1 VRVSSRD
8 DHLSKGA
15 EAALAQETPF
25 MTDVPPPES
34 GADGDQA
41 GPPGIRIIRQFIR
54 DVSFENPRA
63 PESFAGD
70 PPQIEMGVELNA
82 RGREDGLFDV
92 ELKLTA
98 SAKRGDQAAF
108 HVEVVNAGLF
118 QVVNAPQEFIEP
130 LLLIECP
137 RFLFPFSRR
146 LISDLVT
153 EGGFPPL
160 NLDPIDFAAV
170 CAARQQQMAQEQ
182 PVGQA

>member
-1 VRVSSRD
+1 
-8 DHLSKGA
+8 
-15 EAALAQETPF
+15 
-25 MTDVPPPES
+25 MTDVPPTEAPETN
-34 GADGDQA
+34 GEAG
-41 GPPGIRIIRQFIR
+41 GPPSIRVVRQFVR
-54 DVSFENPRA
+54 DVSFENPKA
-63 PESFAGD
+63 PESFMGEGQ
-70 PPQIEMGVELNA
+70 PQIEMGVELNA

-98 SAKRGDQAAF
+98 SAKRGNDTAF

-118 QVVNAPQEFIEP
+118 QIINAPQEAVEP

-160 NLDPIDFAAV
+160 QLDPIDFAAV
-170 CAARQQQMAQEQ
+170 YAARQQQMSQQQ

>member
-1 VRVSSRD
+1 
-8 DHLSKGA
+8 
-15 EAALAQETPF
+15 
-25 MTDVPPPES
+25 MTDIPPNEALGPNGEA
-34 GADGDQA
+34 G
-41 GPPGIRIIRQFIR
+41 GPPGIRIVRQFIR

-63 PESFAGD
+63 PESLVAEGQ
-70 PPQIEMGVELNA
+70 PQIEMGVELNA
-82 RGREDGLFDV
+82 RGRDDGLFDV

-98 SAKRGDQAAF
+98 SAKRGDDAAF

-118 QVVNAPQEFIEP
+118 QIMNAPPEMVEP

-137 RFLFPFSRR
+137 RYLFPFSRR

-160 NLDPIDFAAV
+160 QLDPIDFAAV
-170 CAARQQQMAQEQ
+170 YASRQQQMAQQQ

>member
-1 VRVSSRD
+1 
-8 DHLSKGA
+8 
-15 EAALAQETPF
+15 
-25 MTDVPPPES
+25 MTDVPPTEVPETN
-34 GADGDQA
+34 GEAA
-41 GPPGIRIIRQFIR
+41 GPPAIRVVRQFVR

-63 PESFAGD
+63 PESFAAETQ
-70 PPQIEMGVELNA
+70 PQIEMGVELNA
-82 RGREDGLFDV
+82 RGREDGRFDV

-98 SAKRGDQAAF
+98 SAKRGAEVAF

-118 QVVNAPQEFIEP
+118 QVMNASQESIEP

-160 NLDPIDFAAV
+160 QLDPIDFAAV
-170 CAARQQQMAQEQ
+170 YAARQQQMAQQQ

>member
-1 VRVSSRD
+1 MQ
-8 DHLSKGA
+8 GI
-15 EAALAQETPF
+15 PF
-25 MTDVPPPES
+25 MTDVPPTDTPLTNGETP
-34 GADGDQA
+34 GGDVG
-41 GPPGIRIIRQFIR
+41 GPPGIRVVRQFIR
-54 DVSFENPRA
+54 DVSFENPKA
-63 PESFAGD
+63 PESLVGD
-70 PPQIEMGVELNA
+70 APQIEMGVELNA

-98 SAKRGDQAAF
+98 SAKRGNDVAF

-118 QVVNAPQEFIEP
+118 QIMNAPQEAIEP

-160 NLDPIDFAAV
+160 HLDPIDFAAV
-170 CAARQQQMAQEQ
+170 YAARQQLTMAQEQ
-182 PVGQA
+182 VGQA

>member
-1 VRVSSRD
+1 
-8 DHLSKGA
+8 
-15 EAALAQETPF
+15 
-25 MTDVPPPES
+25 MTDVPPNEALGPNGEA
-34 GADGDQA
+34 G
-41 GPPGIRIIRQFIR
+41 GPPAIRVVRQFIR

-63 PESFAGD
+63 PESLVGD
-70 PPQIEMGVELNA
+70 AQPQIEMGVELNA

-98 SAKRGDQAAF
+98 SAKRGDEAAF

-118 QVVNAPQEFIEP
+118 QIMNAPPEMVEP

-137 RFLFPFSRR
+137 RYLFPFSRR

-160 NLDPIDFAAV
+160 QLDPIDFAAV
-170 CAARQQQMAQEQ
+170 YAARQQQMTQEQ